1 MIRMGEQL
9 EPDPMGDPTVSDH
22 TLALLRRVD
31 AKLDRLQADVTDLRG
46 RLQRVEG
53 RLTSLD
59 ARLGVIE
66 GFDRELTRVDHRL
79 DEQGRRLAR
88 VEDATVLAQP

>member
-1 MIRMGEQL
+1 MGEEF
-9 EPDPMGDPTVSDH
+9 EPDPMGDPAVSDH
-22 TLALLRRVD
+22 TSVLLRRMD
-31 AKLDRLQADVTDLRG
+31 AKLDRLQADVTDLHG

-79 DEQGRRLAR
+79 DE
-88 VEDATVLAQP
+88 